1 MNRVLTVGGGPA
13 GLYASILLK
22 KARPG
27 LDVTVVEQ
35 NPRGAT
41 YGWGVV
47 FSDRTLA
54 EFREADQTT
63 YELITDR
70 FVPWEAID
78 IHHRGELIRSGG
90 HVFAGIARVA
100 LLDILTRRC
109 EELGVTVRFEEQVR
123 PSEATGYDLVL
134 AADGVHSAFREEHR
148 STFRTTL
155 EEGRSRYI
163 WFGTDRVL
171 DSFTFAFR
179 ENDHGLF
186 QSHAYPFDGTT
197 STWIVETDEAT
208 WRRAGLDAA
217 DEAASIA
224 YCERLFADELRG
236 GRLRSN
242 RSAWIRFETVRNRTW
257 RHGRVVL
264 LGDAAHT
271 AHFSIG
277 SGTKLAMEDAIA
289 LARALDRRGD
299 EVDAAL
305 ADYELERR
313 PVVERFQEAAEESRR
328 YFENTRRYV
337 HLEPMRFAFQLFTRS
352 GRIDYASLRTRD
364 PRYVDDVDRDFS
376 AIPLASPPPMLVPLS
391 LGSVE
396 LRNRIVGRGPSG
408 AGRHALGSAL
418 AGPCADGASLVMAGP
433 VAVSAAGRIGA
444 DDLTLASDDDVP
456 RWSEAAE
463 VVHAAAGALAVV
475 LSHAGRRGS
484 TRPRDAGLDRPLDD
498 GWPLLAPSPIPFAP
512 RSATP
517 REMTEEDVDAVREA
531 FAAAAARA
539 AAAGVDVLLVHAA
552 HGYLLSSFLSPLS
565 NVRTDAFGGD
575 REGRARLLFEV
586 VDAVRAGAWPAER
599 PLGVV
604 LQASDAARGG
614 WTEDDAVA
622 TASELR
628 ERGVGLVQPL
638 AGHAVP
644 TSRPAYASGFLV
656 PVADRIRNEARVPV
670 LVGGG
675 IRTTA
680 QANTILAA
688 ARADLIVMS

>member
-1 MNRVLTVGGGPA
+1 MRSVLVAGGGPA
-13 GLYASILLK
+13 GLYAGLLMK
-22 KARPG
+22 KARPE
-27 LDVTVVEQ
+27 LEITLVEQ

-54 EFREADQTT
+54 EFREADQRT
-63 YELITDR
+63 YEQITDR

-78 IHHRGELIRSGG
+78 VHYRGELIRSGG

-100 LLDILTRRC
+100 LLEILIRRC
-109 EELGVTVRFEEQVR
+109 EELGVEVRFEEAVD
-123 PSEATGYDLVL
+123 PSSVDGYDLVV
-134 AADGVHSAFREEHR
+134 AADGVRSVLRDAHPEE
-148 STFRTTL
+148 FRTTL

-197 STWIVETDEAT
+197 STWIVETDEET
-208 WRRAGLDAA
+208 WRNAGLDTA

-242 RSAWIRFETVRNRTW
+242 KSQWIRFVTVRNRSW
-257 RHGRVVL
+257 RHERLVL
-264 LGDAAHT
+264 VGDAAHT

-289 LARALDRRGD
+289 LARAVDRHGD
-299 EVDAAL
+299 DVGAAL

-328 YFENTRRYV
+328 YFEHTRRYV
-337 HLEPMRFAFQLFTRS
+337 HLEPMPFAFQLFTRS
-352 GRIDYASLRTRD
+352 GRIDYASLGTRD
-364 PRYVDDVDRDFS
+364 PKYVDRVDRHFS
-376 AIPLASPPPMLVPLS
+376 GISLASSPPMLVPLRLRS
-391 LGSVE
+391 LH
-396 LRNRIVGRGPSG
+396 LRNRIAARVVPGHTIGDSLTSPS
-408 AGRHALGSAL
+408 AG
-418 AGPCADGASLVMAGP
+418 GASLVIAGP
-433 VAVSAAGRIGA
+433 VAIFDAGRITP
-444 DDLTLASDDDVP
+444 DDPTLASAEHVAMW
-456 RWSEAAE
+456 REAAE
-463 VVHAAAGALAVV
+463 AVHAAGGALAMV

-484 TRPRDAGLDRPLDD
+484 TRTRHAGLDRPLGHD
-498 GWPLLAPSPIPFAP
+498 GWGLQAPSAIPFAARCP
-512 RSATP
+512 TP
-517 REMTEEDVDAVREA
+517 RAMTVADIGAFRGA
-531 FAAAAARA
+531 FADAAARA
-539 AAAGVDVLLVHAA
+539 AEADIDVVLLHAA

-565 NVRTDAFGGD
+565 NVRNDAYGGD
-575 REGRARLLFEV
+575 RERRTRFLLEV
-586 VDAVRAGAWPAER
+586 VEEVREAWPADR
-599 PLGVV
+599 ALGVV

-622 TASELR
+622 TAAALR
-628 ERGVGLVQPL
+628 DRGVDLIHPL
-638 AGHAVP
+638 SGHAVP
-644 TSRPAYASGFLV
+644 QSRPAYASGFLV

-688 ARADLIVMS
+688 ARADLVVMS